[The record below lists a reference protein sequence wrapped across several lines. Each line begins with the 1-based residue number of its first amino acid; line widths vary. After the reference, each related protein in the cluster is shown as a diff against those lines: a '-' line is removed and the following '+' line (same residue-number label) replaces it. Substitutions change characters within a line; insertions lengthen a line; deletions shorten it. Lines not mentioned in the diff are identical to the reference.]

1 MITVYGLKN
10 CDTCRAA
17 LKWLD
22 TRGLEHKFHDLR
34 KDGVDAAAVRR
45 WADAVGW
52 DVLLNKRGTTWRG
65 LDDAV
70 KDATTSANAA
80 ALMAEHPA
88 LIKRPVFEP
97 GAAGPIIVGFKD
109 EQRQELIRSG

>member
-1 MITVYGLKN
+1 MTRVNMGLPLIMRREPTIGAN
-10 CDTCRAA
+10 RAA
-17 LKWLD
+17 LKWLEAQ
-22 TRGLEHKFHDLR
+22 GLEHKFHDLR

-65 LDDAV
+65 LEDGV

-80 ALMAEHPA
+80 AWTAPMRLTIN
-88 LIKRPVFEP
+88 L
-97 GAAGPIIVGFKD
+97 
-109 EQRQELIRSG
+109 

>member
-10 CDTCRAA
+10 CDTCRKA
-17 LKWLD
+17 LKWLESQD
-22 TRGLEHKFHDLR
+22 MDHQFHDFR
-34 KDGVDAAAVRR
+34 KDGVDAAAIQR

-65 LDDAV
+65 LPDDP
-70 KDATTSANAA
+70 KESTTAANAA

-88 LIKRPVFEP
+88 LIKRPVFE
-97 GAAGPIIVGFKD
+97 AGGQIIVGFKD
-109 EQRQELIRSG
+109 QQREQLIALK